1 MSSRVL
7 FQEVLFFNRLMKT
20 QSLPSASLLRGPVD
34 LFSEP
39 SWDPELS
46 ETLLDLAGGRTENC
60 VEISDPRFV
69 LNGITIQV
77 RPGTER
83 ALLTTVASVVNFMGA
98 DDVAEILKAI
108 KNNKEATIEGCRPLK
123 VKVITT

>member
-1 MSSRVL
+1 
-7 FQEVLFFNRLMKT
+7 MKT
-20 QSLPSASLLRGPVD
+20 QSLPSAPVLRGPID

-46 ETLLDLAGGRTENC
+46 VTLLELAGGQTQNRI
-60 VEISDPRFV
+60 EISDPRFV

-83 ALLTTVASVVNFMGA
+83 ALLTTVASVVNFMGV
-98 DDVAEILKAI
+98 DDIVEILKAI
-108 KNNKEATIEGCRPLK
+108 KHNKEVSIENCRPLK
-123 VKVITT
+123 VKVIF

>member
-1 MSSRVL
+1 
-7 FQEVLFFNRLMKT
+7 MKT
-20 QSLPSASLLRGPVD
+20 QSLPSAPLLRGPLD

-46 ETLLDLAGGRTENC
+46 ETLLDLAGGRTQNC

-108 KNNKEATIEGCRPLK
+108 KNNKEVSIEGCRPLK
-123 VKVITT
+123 VKVTTN